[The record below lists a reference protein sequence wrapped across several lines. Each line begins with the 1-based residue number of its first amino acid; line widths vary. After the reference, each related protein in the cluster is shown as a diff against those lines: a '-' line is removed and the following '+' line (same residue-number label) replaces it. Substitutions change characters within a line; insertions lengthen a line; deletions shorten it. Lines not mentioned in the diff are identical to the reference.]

1 MLTGECTAA
10 CNYNYKLQ
18 LSIASSSRLLLY
30 FFLSRLRGKEETAM
44 AFFSQNWLGVH
55 ILQMNSVVWG
65 KQQIILLIDK
75 HYFYLIFLKKA
86 YVAIY
91 KWACGPYFL

>member
-44 AFFSQNWLGVH
+44 AFFCTKLAQYAHFANELSSLG
-55 ILQMNSVVWG
+55 QTADNSA
-65 KQQIILLIDK
+65 
-75 HYFYLIFLKKA
+75 H
-86 YVAIY
+86 
-91 KWACGPYFL
+91 